1 MPRFQRLVV
10 PGFAHHVTQRGVR
23 RQRTFFDERD
33 YRRYLNLARELID
46 GAEIAILAYCLM
58 PNHVHAVVVP
68 EHAKSLASFFGPL
81 HKKYAQYT
89 NLRYEWTGHLWQAR
103 FYSVAMAEGHT
114 LAAMRYVELNP
125 VRSGL
130 VDTPEDWP
138 WSSARGNLGL
148 VCDDL
153 VPARP
158 ATTLV
163 DDWGAFL
170 GLPERQ
176 ADLQSLRRHTRTGR
190 PEGDAEFVMRVE
202 QLTGRRVRARRPG
215 RRRS

>member
-10 PGFAHHVTQRGVR
+10 PGFPHHVTQRGVR

-33 YRRYLNLARELID
+33 YRRYLNLAGKLLDES
-46 GAEIAILAYCLM
+46 AIRVLAYCLM

-68 EHAKSLASFFGPL
+68 RKAESLASFFGPL
-81 HKKYAQYT
+81 HKKYAQHT

-103 FYSVAMAEGHT
+103 FYSVVMAEDHA

-130 VDTPEDWP
+130 VDTPDQWP

-148 VCDDL
+148 ADDRL
-153 VPARP
+153 IPHRP
-158 ATTLV
+158 AGTIV
-163 DDWGAFL
+163 NDWSAFL
-170 GLPERQ
+170 ATPERQ
-176 ADLQSLRRHTRTGR
+176 SELENLRRHTQTGR
-190 PEGDAEFVMRVE
+190 PNGDAEFISRVE
-202 QLTGRRVRARRPG
+202 TITGRRVRARKPG
-215 RRRS
+215 RKRN